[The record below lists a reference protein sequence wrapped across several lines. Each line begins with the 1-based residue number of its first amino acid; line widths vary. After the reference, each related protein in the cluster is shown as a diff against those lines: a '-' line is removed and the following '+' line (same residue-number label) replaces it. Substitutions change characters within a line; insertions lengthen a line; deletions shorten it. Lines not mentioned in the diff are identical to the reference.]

1 VNARLFLAVTLLLGA
16 LEATLLALVGGCGW
30 EEGLILGAP
39 LGVVQ
44 AAIVF
49 AARYP
54 CLSAP
59 LGPGRGDRVLGTQVA
74 AAVLSTG
81 LWGLFGGLFARALDT
96 VPRYA
101 GTALRFQGA
110 APTLMVV
117 GMLVYLLAAAVHYLL
132 IALESARAAEV
143 RGVEARVLAREAE
156 LRALRAQVDPHFLF
170 NSLNSIASLTG
181 DDPQAARH
189 MCLLLAAFLRR
200 SLVLGSRERVTLEE
214 ELQLLDEYLAI
225 EKVRFG
231 RRLAVEH
238 DIARS
243 ALPALIPPLLLQPLV
258 ENAVRHGIAQRL
270 EGGTLAIE
278 ARLDGG
284 TLRLRIE
291 NPRDAESPGRRGA
304 GLGLDNVRG
313 RLRSL
318 FGDAARLEVTP
329 GGESFRVD
337 LSLPFEPAPASQA
350 AAGVAEAGALTGRR
364 DAS

>member
-1 VNARLFLAVTLLLGA
+1 VNAGLFLAVTVLLGA
-16 LEATLLALVGGCGW
+16 LETTLLALVGGCGW
-30 EEGLILGAP
+30 EEGLLLGLP

-59 LGPGRGDRVLGTQVA
+59 LGPGRGYRVLATHVA
-74 AAVLSTG
+74 AALLSTG
-81 LWGLFGGLFARALDT
+81 LWGLAGGLVANAAES

-101 GTALRFQGA
+101 GAAVRFQGA
-110 APTLMVV
+110 APTLMLV
-117 GMLVYLLAAAVHYLL
+117 GMLVYLLAAAVQYLF

-181 DDPQAARH
+181 DDPAAARR
-189 MCLLLAAFLRR
+189 MCLLLAGFLRR
-200 SLVLGSRERVTLEE
+200 SLALGARERVTLDEE
-214 ELQLLDEYLAI
+214 MALLEEYLAI

-231 RRLAVEH
+231 QRLTVARAVAPE
-238 DIARS
+238 

-270 EGGTLAIE
+270 EGGTLALD
-278 ARLDGG
+278 ARRDG
-284 TLRLRIE
+284 TLLRVRIE
-291 NPRDAESPGRRGA
+291 NPRDPERPGRRGA

-313 RLRSL
+313 RLQSL
-318 FGDAARLEVTP
+318 FGDAARLEIQA
-329 GGESFRVD
+329 EAEAFRVD
-337 LSLPFEPAPASQA
+337 LSLPF
-350 AAGVAEAGALTGRR
+350 AEGR

>member
-1 VNARLFLAVTLLLGA
+1 MNAGLFLAVAFLLGA
-16 LEATLLALVGGCGW
+16 LQTTLLALVGGCGW
-30 EEGLILGAP
+30 EEGAILGLP
-39 LGVVQ
+39 LGIVQ

-59 LGPGRGDRVLGTQVA
+59 LGEGRATRVLGTHVSA
-74 AAVLSTG
+74 ALLSTG
-81 LWGLFGGLFARALDT
+81 LWGLAGGLVAHVAET

-101 GTALRFQGA
+101 GAALRFQGA
-110 APTLMVV
+110 APILMLV
-117 GMLVYLLAAAVHYLL
+117 GMLVYLLAAAVHYLF

-181 DDPQAARH
+181 DDPQAARR
-189 MCLLLAAFLRR
+189 MCLLLAGFLRR
-200 SLVLGSRERVTLEE
+200 SLVLGSRDRVTLDEE
-214 ELQLLDEYLAI
+214 MALLDEYLAI

-231 RRLAVEH
+231 RRLEVSRAV
-238 DIARS
+238 DPT
-243 ALPALIPPLLLQPLV
+243 ALPAQIPPLLLQPLV

-270 EGGTLAIE
+270 EGGTLALE
-278 ARLDGG
+278 ARRDG
-284 TLRLRIE
+284 TVLRVRIE
-291 NPRDAESPGRRGA
+291 NPRDPDKPGRRGA

-318 FGDAARLEVTP
+318 FGDAARLEIRSEPAT
-329 GGESFRVD
+329 FRVD
-337 LSLPFEPAPASQA
+337 LSLPF
-350 AAGVAEAGALTGRR
+350 AEGR

>member
-1 VNARLFLAVTLLLGA
+1 VNAGPFLAVALLLGA
-16 LEATLLALVGGCGW
+16 LDATLLALVGGCGW

-59 LGPGRGDRVLGTQVA
+59 LGPGRGARVLGTHVA
-74 AAVLSTG
+74 AALLSTG
-81 LWGLFGGLFARALDT
+81 LWGLAGGLLAHAAET

-101 GTALRFQGA
+101 GAALRFQGA

-117 GMLVYLLAAAVHYLL
+117 GMLVSLLAAAVHYLF
-132 IALESARAAEV
+132 IALQSAREAEV

-170 NSLNSIASLTG
+170 NSLNSIASLTSE
-181 DDPQAARH
+181 DAAAARR
-189 MCLLLAAFLRR
+189 MCLLLAGFLRR
-200 SLVLGSRERVTLEE
+200 SLALGARARVTLEE
-214 ELQLLDEYLAI
+214 EVQLLDEYLAI

-231 RRLAVEH
+231 PRLAVTRAVAP
-238 DIARS
+238 DV
-243 ALPALIPPLLLQPLV
+243 LPALIPPLLLQPLV

-278 ARLDGG
+278 ARRDGG
-284 TLRLRIE
+284 ALRLSIE
-291 NPRDAESPGRRGA
+291 NPRDPERSGRRGA

-318 FGDAARLEVTP
+318 FGEAARLEVTP
-329 GGESFRVD
+329 SADAFRVD
-337 LSLPFEPAPASQA
+337 LSLPFEPEVA
-350 AAGVAEAGALTGRR
+350 AVPGER

>member
-1 VNARLFLAVTLLLGA
+1 MNAGLFLAVTLLLGA

-59 LGPGRGDRVLGTQVA
+59 LGPGRGYRVLGTQVA
-74 AAVLSTG
+74 A
-81 LWGLFGGLFARALDT
+81 
-96 VPRYA
+96 
-101 GTALRFQGA
+101 ALRFQGA

-117 GMLVYLLAAAVHYLL
+117 GMLVYLLAAAVHYLF

-181 DDPQAARH
+181 DDPQAARR
-189 MCLLLAAFLRR
+189 MCLLLAGFLRR
-200 SLVLGSRERVTLEE
+200 SLVLGARARVTLEE
-214 ELQLLDEYLAI
+214 EIRLLDEYLAI

-231 RRLAVEH
+231 ERLAVARA
-238 DIARS
+238 IAPD
-243 ALPALIPPLLLQPLV
+243 ALPAQIPPLLLQPLV

-270 EGGTLAIE
+270 EGGTLTLL
-278 ARLDGG
+278 ARRDG
-284 TLRLRIE
+284 TSLRLRVE
-291 NPRDAESPGRRGA
+291 NPRDPERQGRRGA
-304 GLGLDNVRG
+304 GLGLENVRG

-318 FGDAARLEVTP
+318 FGEGARLELTP
-329 GGESFRVD
+329 AADTFRVD
-337 LSLPFEPAPASQA
+337 LTLPFEA
-350 AAGVAEAGALTGRR
+350 ALAERR